1 MRLVVCYIAGVSVLL
16 QRMTTRVVPAWPEP
30 DAATAQRC
38 AAVAVVVRVYQGSP
52 HVLLLKRAE
61 REGDPWSGQIALPGG
76 RFEPADQNLYVTA
89 LRETHEETG
98 VDLRVAPYHG
108 HAQALHPLSAGPK
121 GMPVTPFLFAL
132 DAAKVAE
139 PIVTLNAEAT
149 AWFWFPLEAA
159 AAGTLHSSITFRNT
173 TFPAWQFEQYT
184 VWGLTMRILAQF
196 IA

>member
-1 MRLVVCYIAGVSVLL
+1 
-16 QRMTTRVVPAWPEP
+16 MTTRVIAARPVPE
-30 DAATAQRC
+30 AAAAQRC
-38 AAVAVVVRVYQGSP
+38 AAVSVIVRLQHGSP

-61 REGDPWSGQIALPGG
+61 RDGDPWSGQIALPGG
-76 RFEPADQNLYVTA
+76 RFEAADQNLYVTA

-98 VDLRVAPYHG
+98 VDLSTAPYHG
-108 HAQALHPLSAGPK
+108 HAEILHPFSAGPK

-132 DAAKVAE
+132 DAD
-139 PIVTLNAEAT
+139 PIAAPRVTLNAEAT
-149 AWFWFPLEAA
+149 AWFWLPLEAA
-159 AAGTLHSSITFRNT
+159 AAGTLQSSIRFRDT

>member
-1 MRLVVCYIAGVSVLL
+1 MSPLL
-16 QRMTTRVVPAWPEP
+16 ERMTTRVVAARPVP

-38 AAVAVVVRVYQGSP
+38 AAVSVIVRVQEGAP

-89 LRETHEETG
+89 LRETQEETG
-98 VDLRVAPYHG
+98 VDLRAAPYHG
-108 HAQALHPLSAGPK
+108 HAEALHPFSAGPK

-132 DAAKVAE
+132 DGAPTAA

-159 AAGTLHSSITFRNT
+159 AAGTLQSSITFRNT
-173 TFPAWQFEQYT
+173 RFPAWQFEQYT

>member
-1 MRLVVCYIAGVSVLL
+1 VSVLL
-16 QRMTTRVVPAWPEP
+16 ERMTQRVVVARPVP
-30 DAATAQRC
+30 DPITAQRC
-38 AAVAVVVRVYQGSP
+38 AAVSVIVRAHQGSTE
-52 HVLLLKRAE
+52 VLLLKRAE

-89 LRETHEETG
+89 LRETQEETG
-98 VDLRVAPYHG
+98 VDLRTAPYHG
-108 HAQALHPLSAGPK
+108 HADALHPFSAGPK

-132 DAAKVAE
+132 DAASAAE
-139 PIVTLNAEAT
+139 PRVTLNAEAT

-159 AAGTLHSSITFRNT
+159 AAGGLHSSITFRDN
-173 TFPAWQFEQYT
+173 TFPAWQFEQHT